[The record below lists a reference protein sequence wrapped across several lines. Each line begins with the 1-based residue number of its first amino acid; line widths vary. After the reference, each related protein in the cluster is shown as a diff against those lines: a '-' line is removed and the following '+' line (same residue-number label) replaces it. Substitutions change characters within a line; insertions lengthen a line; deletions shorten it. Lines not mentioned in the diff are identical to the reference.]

1 MKKPFLKWTGNKFRL
16 LNNLLPLIGSPQTF
30 CEPFGGSFVVSLN
43 VSATYYIL
51 NDYNE
56 NLINVYNH
64 LLESPL
70 FIKQTK
76 EYFKPENNSS
86 EMFYDARKQFN
97 QTNDKELKAKLFV
110 YLNRHCFNG
119 ITRFNN
125 KNEFNVPFGKYK
137 TVKFPE
143 QELNQFRNYFTDKT
157 IHNKS
162 FESDYLYSNLQKGDV
177 VYFDPPYYPV
187 SNTSNFTKYAKDD
200 FTIQHQKRL
209 AEVAKSLSESGIK
222 VIVSNSNVD
231 ECIDL
236 YQGAEIIKVDIY
248 RSIAAN
254 SQSRKSVKEI
264 IAVF

>member
-1 MKKPFLKWTGNKFRL
+1 MRKPFLKWTGNKFRL
-16 LNNLLPLIGSPQTF
+16 LNNLLPLIGSPKTF

-43 VSATYYIL
+43 VSATHYIL

-70 FIKQTK
+70 FIQQTK

-97 QTNDKELKAKLFV
+97 QTNDKALKASLFV

-125 KNEFNVPFGKYK
+125 NNEFNVPFGKYK
-137 TVKFPE
+137 IVKFPE
-143 QELNQFRNYFTDKT
+143 QEMLEFKEYFNDKT
-157 IHNKS
+157 ISNKS
-162 FESDYLYSNLQKGDV
+162 FECEELYSTLEKGDV
-177 VYFDPPYYPV
+177 VYFDPPYYPL
-187 SNTSNFTKYAKDD
+187 SNTSNFTKYTKED
-200 FTIQHQKRL
+200 FTITHQKRL
-209 AEVAKSLSESGIK
+209 AELAKSLSNSGIK
-222 VIVSNSNVD
+222 VIISNSNIQ

-236 YQGAEIIKVDIY
+236 YQGAEILEVNIY